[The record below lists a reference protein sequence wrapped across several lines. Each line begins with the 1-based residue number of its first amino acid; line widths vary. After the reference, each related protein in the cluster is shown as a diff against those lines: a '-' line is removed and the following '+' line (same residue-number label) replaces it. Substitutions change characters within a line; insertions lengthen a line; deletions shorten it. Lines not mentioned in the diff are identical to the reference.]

1 MFVERI
7 KGVRDV
13 FTEGSKLF
21 SFLKPVYH
29 WVCGGALMLES
40 TKDKGSAENSQF
52 TQCFKGEVTLQ
63 FVVLHVPRSA

>member
-29 WVCGGALMLES
+29 WVCGGALMLECA
-40 TKDKGSAENSQF
+40 KDKGGAENYLDVALTAKIS
-52 TQCFKGEVTLQ
+52 CSPK
-63 FVVLHVPRSA
+63 